1 MKYTTFD
8 RVIEIQCSTN
18 APEAENP
25 SIIIAHCSPCLE
37 MLDLDVKFA
46 EADFN
51 LDTIRPQRPVPE
63 EHRLVQSAVS
73 THILAGLLGLMLVCA
88 VASSTLLLPNDLCRI
103 AAKASLLAEPK
114 LLSEYVILT
123 GSE

>member
-1 MKYTTFD
+1 MRTTQREHSFV
-8 RVIEIQCSTN
+8 RHRHGSNTGQNVPRRQQFQYKPFTKRH
-18 APEAENP
+18 PE
-25 SIIIAHCSPCLE
+25 
-37 MLDLDVKFA
+37 
-46 EADFN
+46 
-51 LDTIRPQRPVPE
+51 PE